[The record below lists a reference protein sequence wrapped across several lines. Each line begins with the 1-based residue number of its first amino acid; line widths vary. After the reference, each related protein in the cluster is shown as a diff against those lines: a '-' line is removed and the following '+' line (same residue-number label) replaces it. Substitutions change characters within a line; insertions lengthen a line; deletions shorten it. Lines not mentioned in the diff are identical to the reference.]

1 MLSPSVKR
9 LLSLREELVS
19 LIDCRNSCDRA
30 GPVIEDLVSHMR
42 SNAEARHSRNA
53 CPAQIM
59 KAPSGDLGKFVEV
72 AFGNRTVLEWFGSMH
87 SKYIRPLLL
96 HALQDGDRL
105 IRDRPNSPR
114 EV

>member
-1 MLSPSVKR
+1 
-9 LLSLREELVS
+9 VS

-30 GPVIEDLVSHMR
+30 GLVIEDLVSHMR

-72 AFGNRTVLEWFGSMH
+72 AFGNRKVLEWFGPMH
-87 SKYIRPLLL
+87 SKYIRPP
-96 HALQDGDRL
+96 A
-105 IRDRPNSPR
+105 SPR
-114 EV
+114 ASGRRSIDPGSSKLAA